1 MPSPYLAQTG
11 PPKGPHLN
19 QRGFKMKLNALT
31 SVALIVAL
39 GLFTACGSE
48 EAPKDGSDTTGEVA
62 GESTDTGATDSTDN
76 NTTEDNT
83 DIGGTD
89 NTGSDSANDCTQAGS
104 GDACYQC
111 FAQQDAA
118 RYQAYV
124 GQIVSNCLCANECEA
139 ECANEC
145 AAPDTLAEGACNTCF
160 SEVSANQDS
169 ACLTGFSA
177 ACQADNTC
185 ITFAMN
191 VQGCPQ

>member
-1 MPSPYLAQTG
+1 
-11 PPKGPHLN
+11 
-19 QRGFKMKLNALT
+19 MKLNALT

-48 EAPKDGSDTTGEVA
+48 EAPKDGSDTTGE
-62 GESTDTGATDSTDN
+62 STDAGATDGTDTNTTDTNTTDN
-76 NTTEDNT
+76 NTTDDNT
-83 DIGGTD
+83 DIGGTG
-89 NTGSDSANDCTQAGS
+89 NTGNDSANDCTQAGS

-118 RYQAYV
+118 GYQAYV
-124 GQIVSNCLCANECEA
+124 GQIVNNCLCANECEA

-145 AAPDTLAEGACNTCF
+145 ADPSTLAEGACNTCF
-160 SEVSANQDS
+160 NGVTGDQDS
-169 ACLTGFSA
+169 ACITGFSTG
-177 ACQADNTC
+177 CQADNTC

>member
-1 MPSPYLAQTG
+1 
-11 PPKGPHLN
+11 
-19 QRGFKMKLNALT
+19 MKLNALT

-118 RYQAYV
+118 GYQAYV